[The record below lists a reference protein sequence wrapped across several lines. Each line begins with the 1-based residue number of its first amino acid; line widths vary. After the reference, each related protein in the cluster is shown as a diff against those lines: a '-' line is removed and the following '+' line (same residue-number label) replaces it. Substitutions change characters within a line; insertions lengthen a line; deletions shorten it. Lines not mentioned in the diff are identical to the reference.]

1 MIISL
6 FPLEIVL
13 FMNKI
18 PVTIVTGFLGSGKTT
33 LLRKLLA
40 SLRNRKLAL
49 IVNEF
54 GAVDI
59 DGQLLRSAICADENC
74 REDRDD
80 MIYELSN
87 GCICCTVQ
95 DEFHPVLRRLSE
107 RVPLPEQVF
116 IETSGLALPKP
127 LVQAFNWPDIKP
139 WYTVDAVIS
148 VLDAAALAK
157 GDFTL
162 DAEAAAAA
170 ESRTGAAA
178 NQRQHD
184 PSVVELFD
192 DQLLLA
198 DIAVLNKCDLVP
210 AKELDALESSLRARL
225 HPSVKIMRSVEGELP
240 SIALVGLDLCCE
252 QGVDDIHSHHDA
264 HHEEGHEHRHAHED
278 FQQAVLELGEVEH
291 EKLARNLAEIGPS
304 TLRIKGFAAV
314 AGKKMRLV
322 VQSVGSRLSLYYDRL
337 WQPGEE
343 RETRLV
349 VIGRDLNVDMLK
361 ARLSS

>member
-1 MIISL
+1 
-6 FPLEIVL
+6 
-13 FMNKI
+13 MNKI
-18 PVTIVTGFLGSGKTT
+18 PVTVVTGFLGSGKTT
-33 LLRKLLA
+33 LLSKLLA
-40 SLRNRKLAL
+40 SLRGRRLAL

-59 DGQLLRSAICADENC
+59 DGQLLRSAACADENC

-80 MIYELSN
+80 MVYELSN

-107 RVPLPEQVF
+107 RDPLPEQVL

-127 LVQAFNWPDIKP
+127 LVQAFNWPDIQP

-148 VLDAAALAK
+148 VLDAGALGK
-157 GDFTL
+157 GDFAV

-170 ESRTGAAA
+170 ESRSGAAA
-178 NQRQHD
+178 NQRKHD
-184 PSVVELFD
+184 PSVVELFN
-192 DQLLLA
+192 DQLQMA
-198 DIAVLNKCDLVP
+198 DIVVLNKCDLVP
-210 AKELDALESSLRARL
+210 AAEIDAIESSLRARL
-225 HPSVKIMRSVEGELP
+225 RPSVKIMRSVEGDLP
-240 SIALVGLDLCCE
+240 SVALVGLDLACE
-252 QGVDDIHSHHDA
+252 GAIDAIHSHHDH
-264 HHEEGHEHRHAHED
+264 HHEKGQHHRHAHED
-278 FQQAVLELGEVEH
+278 FQQAVIELGEVEY
-291 EKLARNLAEIGPS
+291 EELARNLAEIGPS

-322 VQSVGSRLSLYYDRL
+322 VQSVGDRLTLYYDRL

-343 RETRLV
+343 RGTRLV

-361 ARLSS
+361 ARLSG